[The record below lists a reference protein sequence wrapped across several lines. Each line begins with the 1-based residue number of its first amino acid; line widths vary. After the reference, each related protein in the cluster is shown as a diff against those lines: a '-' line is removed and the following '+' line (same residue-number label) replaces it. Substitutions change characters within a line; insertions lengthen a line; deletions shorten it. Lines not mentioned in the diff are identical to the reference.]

1 MPSIRA
7 LLLIALPF
15 FHSGPLGA
23 EAAPSIR
30 VGVLAFGTLSWE
42 LEAIR
47 GEGLDRAQGIAIEAV
62 PLASAEA
69 GKIALLGS
77 RVDLIVNDWLWA
89 ASERERGQDL
99 VFYPYSASHG
109 ALIVPAGSPIHQIAD
124 LKGRRLGIAGG
135 GLDKNWLLLRA
146 LAQKVANLDLDSAVD
161 KVFAA
166 PPLLDQQFRRGQLDA
181 VLNYW
186 NYAAKLEAAGY
197 QKMLDGRQ
205 ILRGLGIT
213 VEVPVL
219 GYIFRKGFANAH
231 PLALTGFLRAADQA
245 KERICASDAVWQ
257 KLSPLTHEADETVRA
272 ALRRHY
278 CEGRIKHFGAAEQ
291 AALGEIYA
299 LVQKAAGKP
308 ASGTLPQ
315 DLFWHQ

>member
-15 FHSGPLGA
+15 LHSGPLGA

-99 VFYPYSASHG
+99 VFYP
-109 ALIVPAGSPIHQIAD
+109 IPPAM
-124 LKGRRLGIAGG
+124 
-135 GLDKNWLLLRA
+135 
-146 LAQKVANLDLDSAVD
+146 
-161 KVFAA
+161 A
-166 PPLLDQQFRRGQLDA
+166 P
-181 VLNYW
+181 
-186 NYAAKLEAAGY
+186 
-197 QKMLDGRQ
+197 
-205 ILRGLGIT
+205 
-213 VEVPVL
+213 
-219 GYIFRKGFANAH
+219 
-231 PLALTGFLRAADQA
+231 
-245 KERICASDAVWQ
+245 
-257 KLSPLTHEADETVRA
+257 
-272 ALRRHY
+272 
-278 CEGRIKHFGAAEQ
+278 
-291 AALGEIYA
+291 
-299 LVQKAAGKP
+299 
-308 ASGTLPQ
+308 
-315 DLFWHQ
+315 